1 MNIVLIWNVKIKMR
15 LFLIFAFLMSPLVFS
30 ADCDSTEPP
39 IIKYSHK
46 QIDDY
51 LFTTVDVS
59 PYNLEGEWV
68 DYCFANSLIVTDSSG
83 KNKSLLWFEREFL
96 HDDFWQYTALFKG
109 SFSGT
114 NKTFT
119 EKYSVYELGSGG
131 SIGSSIN
138 VFMTYPEFKSV
149 FDNFVTLEEIKENG
163 LIVYEKNFNEDSLK
177 SCWDSL
183 SNATWPYNKV
193 EYLFN
198 DGKFFKRII
207 KEGLCNE

>member
-1 MNIVLIWNVKIKMR
+1 MR
-15 LFLIFAFLMSPLVFS
+15 LFLILSLISPLVLS
-30 ADCDSTEPP
+30 EPECDIQEPP

-59 PYNLEGEWV
+59 PWNLEGEWV
-68 DYCFANSLIVTDSSG
+68 DYCFTSSLIVTDSSG

-96 HDDFWQYTALFKG
+96 YDNNWQYTALFRG
-109 SFSGT
+109 SFSGA
-114 NKTFT
+114 NKSSR

-131 SIGSSIN
+131 SIGSSIH
-138 VFMTYPEFKSV
+138 VFMTHPEFKEIYADY
-149 FDNFVTLEEIKENG
+149 FFLEEIKENG
-163 LIVYEKNFNEDSLK
+163 IIVHEKNYNMDSLK

-183 SNATWPYNKV
+183 SNASWPRNKV
-193 EYLFN
+193 EYSFS
-198 DGKFFKRII
+198 DGDIFERII